1 MEAETAVKS
10 VHRTATILKL
20 LATRSLA
27 GWRLSDIAHET
38 GLRKATTHR
47 LLSALVSA
55 GFAYQNAA
63 DRRYHLGYEI
73 IRMSTAATRYDI
85 VELARP
91 ALIRLAR
98 KTGDTVFLSMR
109 EGLDALC
116 VDRQVGAYPIKTL
129 TLEVGDR
136 RPLGVGS
143 GSLALLSFL
152 PDEEVAEIVKANRLR
167 LAKYPK
173 FAPPILRAL
182 IAHARTNGFAFN
194 DGRIVSA
201 MSAVAVP
208 IQDPRGKVVAALSIA
223 AINERMG
230 KARIKQI
237 AAMLLDE
244 AAKLK
249 QRLSIATPP
258 DHNRDAA

>member
-1 MEAETAVKS
+1 MDAEISVKS
-10 VHRTATILKL
+10 VQRTATILKL

-27 GWRLSDIAHET
+27 GWRLSDIARET

-47 LLSALVSA
+47 LLSALVGT
-55 GFAYQNAA
+55 GFAYQNPA

-73 IRMSTAATRYDI
+73 IRLSTAATRYDL
-85 VELARP
+85 VELVRP

-109 EGLDALC
+109 EGLEALC
-116 VDRQVGAYPIKTL
+116 VDRQVGAFPIKTL
-129 TLEVGDR
+129 TLEIGDR

-143 GSLALLSFL
+143 GSLALLAFL
-152 PDEEVAEIVKANRLR
+152 PDEEVAEIIKANRPR

-173 FAPPILRAL
+173 FAPHILPGLVAQ
-182 IAHARTNGFAFN
+182 ARTSGFAFN

-208 IQDPRGKVVAALSIA
+208 IHDPRGTVVAALSIA
-223 AINERMG
+223 SINERMG
-230 KARIKQI
+230 KARVKQI

-249 QRLSIATPP
+249 QRLSIAKPP
-258 DHNRDAA
+258 DQSRDAA